1 MVTKACPFRL
11 QNPVYNLLP
20 LHRMPEISYSKK
32 EQDFKQLYLSTR
44 DGLFSYLN
52 LYTRDI
58 HLVEDIMQQCYLNI
72 WERMDTILNP
82 LQAGGL
88 VRVYARNLLIDVI
101 RKRMKEDI
109 LWLEQLQQE
118 AARVVDQS
126 LNAAGREQLVLLDA
140 AVERLP
146 GPARKVYL
154 LHRENGLSYRQIAAE
169 LSISV
174 SMVEKRMSKAIRL
187 LKNEM
192 LTDLPLV
199 LLLVS
204 GNEILKL

>member
-1 MVTKACPFRL
+1 LVTEACPFQY
-11 QNPVYNLLP
+11 QNPICKLLP
-20 LHRMPEISYSKK
+20 LRRMPEISYSKK

-72 WERMDTILNP
+72 WERMDRILNP

-126 LNAAGREQLVLLDA
+126 MNAAGREQLVLLDA
-140 AVERLP
+140 AVEKLP
-146 GPARKVYL
+146 EPARKVYL

-174 SMVEKRMSKAIRL
+174 SLVEKRMSNAIRL
-187 LKNEM
+187 LKNEL

-199 LLLVS
+199 LLMVS
-204 GNEILKL
+204 GNELLKL